1 MLFVLLFVRSDA
13 FTKAISALLGIVALG
28 LVFTSVAGDQVAKRI
43 SYYTGEQGED
53 SVRRVL
59 YSASVDIAND
69 LMPLGAGS
77 STFGSQGS
85 RTDGYSSLYF
95 RYGVYGRSEENTS
108 ELQSLM
114 RITYAVF
121 C

>member
-77 STFGSQGS
+77 ATF
-85 RTDGYSSLYF
+85 
-95 RYGVYGRSEENTS
+95 RSEERRVGKEWVGTCRS
-108 ELQSLM
+108 
-114 RITYAVF
+114 RWWPDT
-121 C
+121 